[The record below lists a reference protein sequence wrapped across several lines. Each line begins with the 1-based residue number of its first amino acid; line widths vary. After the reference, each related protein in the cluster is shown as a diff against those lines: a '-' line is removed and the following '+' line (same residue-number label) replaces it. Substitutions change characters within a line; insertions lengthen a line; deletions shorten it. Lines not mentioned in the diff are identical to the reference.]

1 MFGNMLFMGIF
12 GAVGQDVLAAMKE
25 VMTEDEVKNFSNLSD
40 ERKNEILQQVQEIVG
55 KKKNFEDNTKSE

>member
-12 GAVGQDVLAAMKE
+12 GAIGQDVLSAMKE

-40 ERKNEILQQVQEIVG
+40 ERKNEILQKVQEIVE
-55 KKKNFEDNTKSE
+55 KKTAK